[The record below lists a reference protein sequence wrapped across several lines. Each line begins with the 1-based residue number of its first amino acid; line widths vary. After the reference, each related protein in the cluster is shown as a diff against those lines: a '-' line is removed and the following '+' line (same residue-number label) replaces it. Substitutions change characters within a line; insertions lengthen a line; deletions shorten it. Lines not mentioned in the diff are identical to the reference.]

1 MNFLAHIYLS
11 QGINHLMLGNFMA
24 DSVKGKKYLDYPQ
37 DIAKG
42 MLLHR
47 FIDHFT
53 DSHDL
58 VKESNAM
65 LRPHVGRY
73 APLVT
78 DIMYDHFLALY
89 FTEFT
94 GLVLGEYVQSVYDYM
109 QNNQLA
115 MTPFAQEILPYMVKN
130 NWLENYQY
138 QAELHLIYKQFGRR
152 IGVGEL
158 FDTVTEVIW
167 LQYDVFEQNFRQ
179 FFPVLV
185 KAVEEKNLM
194 L

>member
-1 MNFLAHIYLS
+1 
-11 QGINHLMLGNFMA
+11 MLGNFMA
-24 DSVKGKKYLDYPQ
+24 DSVKGKKYLDYPK
-37 DIAKG
+37 DIANG

-53 DSHDL
+53 DTHDL
-58 VKESNAM
+58 VKENNAM
-65 LRPHVGRY
+65 LRPHFGRY

-78 DIMYDHFLALY
+78 DIIYDHFLALY

-94 GLVLGEYVQSVYDYM
+94 GLVLSDYVQEVYDYM
-109 QNNQLA
+109 QNNHLE
-115 MTPFAQEILPYMVKN
+115 MTPFAQEILPYMVKH

-138 QAELHLIYKQFGRR
+138 QHELHKIFKQFGRR
-152 IGVGEL
+152 VGVGEL
-158 FDTVTEVIW
+158 FDTVTEVVW

-179 FFPVLV
+179 FFPVLAN
-185 KAVEEKNLM
+185 AVYEKNLN